1 MIYMIFLPFQ
11 MKGKKVQSLF
21 EGGNLLQ
28 VIKLIKI
35 RQWEAKSPFPAGGIE
50 FSPFYQ
56 GREKYKK
63 DP

>member
-11 MKGKKVQSLF
+11 MKDKKVSSLF
-21 EGGNLLQ
+21 EGENLLQ
-28 VIKLIKI
+28 VIKIIKI

-50 FSPFYQ
+50 FFPFYL